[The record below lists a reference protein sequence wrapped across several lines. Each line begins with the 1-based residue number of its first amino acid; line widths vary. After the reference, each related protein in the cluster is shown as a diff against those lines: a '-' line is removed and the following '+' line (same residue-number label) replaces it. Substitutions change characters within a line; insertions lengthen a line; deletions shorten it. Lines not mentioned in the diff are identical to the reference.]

1 MTRVLSTMSISPGRV
16 NPARGRRMSVT
27 LKHTQRQRN
36 PMAAPHF
43 VKRVQ
48 RHDIRSYTPTTS
60 PGEAVDVAAEVRRD
74 RAMAAVRRERAVR
87 REQEMAVVRRAM
99 APVRRGQA
107 MAAARPERPMAAR
120 QEQALLGGDS
130 R

>member
-1 MTRVLSTMSISPGRV
+1 
-16 NPARGRRMSVT
+16 
-27 LKHTQRQRN
+27 
-36 PMAAPHF
+36 MAAPHF

-48 RHDIRSYTPTTS
+48 RHDIPSYTPTTS

-87 REQEMAVVRRAM
+87 REQAMAVVRQAMAVVRRAMAPVRRGQAMAAARRAM

-120 QEQALLGGDS
+120 QEQALLGGGS